1 MLNIAGINFTLF
13 EVKAVKD
20 NYIGHFNNVKMV
32 AAPLM
37 IHLLANVA
45 KRTQKFD
52 KYILMA
58 MTNILKRFNFYDY
71 KYYPLKARYLTTV
84 ILLVLTFPNFS
95 SFFLC

>member
-1 MLNIAGINFTLF
+1 M
-13 EVKAVKD
+13 KD

-52 KYILMA
+52 KY
-58 MTNILKRFNFYDY
+58 NINDND
-71 KYYPLKARYLTTV
+71 KYFET
-84 ILLVLTFPNFS
+84 IQLL
-95 SFFLC
+95 